1 MRILGYLLLVVLLC
15 VGCSDGDEVKTEV
28 QQLFDTWYQAL
39 QEEDAELF
47 RSVLTRELAISCE
60 LEELQ
65 AWMDQ
70 DEDVLAQVIVRSVFV
85 DVADPS
91 RAFAE
96 VTTMGDAGMPE
107 ESPTFQWPVKL
118 EDGEWRAGF
127 HYALVLESCP
137 YTASTEPPEPGSGER
152 EYPPIPGLDFE
163 RREDIL
169 AAVPGTKVVHG
180 SFRTHNLA
188 SSFSSSGPRTGSG
201 QQVIIYAELES
212 DLGSAELVRLYRDG
226 LKQPSWDIL
235 DEGSSGDYG
244 WFSWAVFD
252 EEGQLWHGKLVIAPS
267 YEGWNHVW
275 LSLDSAH
282 TDDGQ

>member
-1 MRILGYLLLVVLLC
+1 
-15 VGCSDGDEVKTEV
+15 
-28 QQLFDTWYQAL
+28 
-39 QEEDAELF
+39 
-47 RSVLTRELAISCE
+47 
-60 LEELQ
+60 
-65 AWMDQ
+65 
-70 DEDVLAQVIVRSVFV
+70 
-85 DVADPS
+85 
-91 RAFAE
+91 
-96 VTTMGDAGMPE
+96 MGDAGMPE

-212 DLGSAELVRLYRDG
+212 DLGSAELVRLYRDR

-235 DEGSSGDYG
+235 GRRLFRRLRLVLLGTSSTSDGR
-244 WFSWAVFD
+244 
-252 EEGQLWHGKLVIAPS
+252 LWQGKLVIAPS
-267 YEGWNHVW
+267 HEGWNHVW
-275 LSLDSAH
+275 LSLDSANS
-282 TDDGQ
+282 DDGQ